1 MKTLA
6 KLAVVATLAAAPLAA
21 TAQEAN
27 DPFVSTQASA
37 VPALAVLG
45 GMAVII
51 AVAAADGTN

>member
-21 TAQEAN
+21 TAQEA
-27 DPFVSTQASA
+27 DPFVSTQVSA

-45 GMAVII
+45 GVAVIV